1 MNVDGPFGAP
11 AQDHKDYNVMILVGA
26 GIGVTPFASVLNDL
40 LDHMKK
46 SRCANCG
53 HVTHAM
59 GVKKVSHLQA
69 LHRCA
74 LQFSNLWMMR
84 KH

>member
-1 MNVDGPFGAP
+1 MPLLLVLESFKLLLSYQVNVDGPFGAP
-11 AQDHKDYNVMILVGA
+11 AQNHKDYNVMILVGA

-53 HVTHAM
+53 HVTREM
-59 GVKKVSHLQA
+59 GVKKVSQA
-69 LHRCA
+69 
-74 LQFSNLWMMR
+74 
-84 KH
+84 